1 MSITFLSVPYDPNLS
16 GESADPS
23 LRREQ
28 RVCTFVVTQEART
41 PSEATGTEQS
51 RGEEERGGRLL
62 EPGGGASSPA
72 GAGQT
77 DRPA

>member
-1 MSITFLSVPYDPNLS
+1 MSKSLAPLAVKARIHPSVENR
-16 GESADPS
+16 ESA
-23 LRREQ
+23 
-28 RVCTFVVTQEART
+28 TFVVTQEART